1 VAPRACGDSH
11 SAASASASASQD
23 ERSLRFLAAVSTEVM
38 RRMLLAGG
46 IAVAVVDANQRDL
59 AQLASWIAG
68 DEEPDVDDTDD
79 SYETDASDASDDA

>member
-1 VAPRACGDSH
+1 
-11 SAASASASASQD
+11 
-23 ERSLRFLAAVSTEVM
+23 
-38 RRMLLAGG
+38 MLLAGG